1 MRDLE
6 KALTDIQAVRSQIAR
21 GTAFHGY
28 GPVAFAATGILALT
42 AAALQSYAID
52 EPRDDIAAY
61 LALWIAAAMLSTL
74 IIGID
79 VVTRSRRA
87 HSGLANEMVQ
97 AAAEQ
102 LIPSLVVGALLSFV
116 VVRFAPQS
124 LWMLPGL
131 WQIVLSLGIFAS
143 CRLLPAPFIVIGIWY
158 LGAGLACLALTDDTN
173 ALSPWMMGLPFGV
186 GQLLAAIVIRL
197 YGPGQGAGYGQD

>member
-1 MRDLE
+1 MHDLE
-6 KALTDIQAVRSQIAR
+6 RALTDIQAVRSQIAR
-21 GTAFHGY
+21 GTQFRGY

-42 AAALQSYAID
+42 AAVLQAIFIED
-52 EPRDDIAAY
+52 PRAETAAY
-61 LALWIAAAMLSTL
+61 LMLWIVTAMLSTF

-79 VVTRSRRA
+79 VLTRSRRI

-102 LIPSLVVGALLSFV
+102 LLPSLVAGVLLTFV
-116 VVRFAPQS
+116 LARFAPQS

-143 CRLLPAPFIVIGIWY
+143 CRLLPAPFVAAGIWY
-158 LGAGLACLALTDDTN
+158 LGAGLVCLALTNESN
-173 ALSPWMMGLPFGV
+173 ALSPWMMGLPFTA
-186 GQLLAAIVIRL
+186 GQLLAAGLIRL
-197 YGPGQGAGYGQD
+197 YGASRDED

>member
-21 GTAFHGY
+21 GTQFRGY
-28 GPVAFAATGILALT
+28 GAAAFATTGVLAL
-42 AAALQSYAID
+42 AAAGLQSALVPDAVADATSYI
-52 EPRDDIAAY
+52 
-61 LALWIAAAMLSTL
+61 ALWSVTALLSTA
-74 IIGID
+74 IIALD
-79 VVTRSRRA
+79 VVTRSRRI

-102 LIPSLVVGALLSFV
+102 LLPSLVAGALLTFV
-116 VVRFAPQS
+116 IARFAPQS

-143 CRLLPAPFIVIGIWY
+143 CRLLPAPFVVAGIWY
-158 LGAGLACLALTDDTN
+158 LTAGLACLALTNDAN
-173 ALSPWMMGLPFGV
+173 ALSPWMMGLPFAA
-186 GQLLAAIVIRL
+186 GQLLAAALIRI
-197 YGPGQGAGYGQD
+197 YGAGHDED